1 MAALKTAVAVGCN
14 VLAWMISAKHKNRPE
29 KKKKIKEKN
38 SKMKASHTEKND
50 TF

>member
-29 KKKKIKEKN
+29 KKEKDKRKKQQSEG
-38 SKMKASHTEKND
+38 
-50 TF
+50 